1 MLEKGLPAGKA
12 LPPPLIEHKFKGVHP
27 DAVKQL
33 SFQKNVNWYYIVQ
46 YDINCTNRGYVMPV
60 HQRNSKQ
67 PAIIKIM
74 KTISFHRLTARCDKE
89 KFSHVIKI
97 FILYIYL
104 NICFR
109 NSGTRHV
116 NLTVRS
122 QRTIMVSNIIYKQN
136 KRDIIYIVCRHN
148 YRHNT

>member
-89 KFSHVIKI
+89 KFSPVIKI

-104 NICFR
+104 NIYA
-109 NSGTRHV
+109 SETAAHV
-116 NLTVRS
+116 MST
-122 QRTIMVSNIIYKQN
+122 
-136 KRDIIYIVCRHN
+136 
-148 YRHNT
+148 